1 MASPPGNSS
10 GPWARSPLLTLT
22 TCSGLPPFSET
33 RRIPLLPWP
42 NNIQPWLHVIPQT
55 LSAGQR
61 VPAAPPVTAIFL
73 IVESGPLQKA
83 IERPSGENTGF
94 VTPTFVDS
102 APRIGRASNSDI
114 NLR

>member
-1 MASPPGNSS
+1 MASPPGNSC

-22 TCSGLPPFSET
+22 TCSGWPPFSET
-33 RRIPLLPWP
+33 RRIPLLPP

-61 VPAAPPVTAIFL
+61 VTAAPPVTAIFL
-73 IVESGPLQKA
+73 IVLSDPLQKT

-94 VTPTFVDS
+94 VTPAPAVDS
-102 APRIGRASNSDI
+102 VPRIACAPNSDI
-114 NLR
+114 DLR